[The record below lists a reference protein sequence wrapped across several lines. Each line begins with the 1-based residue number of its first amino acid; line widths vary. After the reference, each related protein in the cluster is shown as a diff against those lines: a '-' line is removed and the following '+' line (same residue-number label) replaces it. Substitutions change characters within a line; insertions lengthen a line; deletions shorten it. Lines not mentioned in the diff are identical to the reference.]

1 MVCKQCGS
9 YYATGANNCPVCGA
23 PLPEQAVA
31 QPADTANEQSRPSWG
46 FVRSPRWPKPTFDLN
61 AVDDLPPP
69 EDQAQESVYKQ
80 PVYEQPVYEQPV
92 YEQPVYDGELI
103 EDVDPQEYQPP
114 APQQGFRTPG
124 RRFDPEPLDE
134 ANEHGAVRTIGSV
147 GDYDSGTSAY
157 QGGFGRAPKRAVV
170 YNMEDDNDAYAPP
183 PRKRPAAIQQS
194 TGKTRLP
201 SSMQRTKS
209 SALRGGRRNNLVILG
224 AGVVLAVLLIVL
236 GVVFVNKNYSGFG
249 GFFRSVFG
257 GSPILKD
264 PVVTEGTNDAGVD
277 CYIIT
282 VYAKK
287 GSTVAIKLGDQEKSQ
302 EITSPQ
308 ILLRIP
314 KISLLPSKPVD
325 GTTAVVNP
333 DIYVKAKDGED
344 FPLTIPI
351 TVDVPALNFVLTEP
365 AVSPM
370 AVSKPKVAFSGTVDA
385 GATVTVEGQALT
397 VDENGTFSGEYQL
410 PDIGM
415 YTLTVEAQ
423 KNGYQIARQTVQA
436 DYTNAEANIEWTK
449 SSLRAAE
456 GDTATIKGTIDAGA
470 TIEIDQSK
478 IPSGVTVGT
487 PNVNSTTGFFSFTV
501 KMPEIGHYELA
512 LTVTKDGK
520 STAGTVVVERAPDY
534 AVYTAAVY
542 KMDYD
547 RMTKETLHK
556 AAYKCIGKVTEV
568 TQSEPYT
575 IAKLTTDK
583 GDILFEYHGSAAT
596 VELNDNKTY
605 SVFGDYMGVDET
617 TGLPLVYCWFITKK

>member
-9 YYATGANNCPVCGA
+9 YCDADAAICPVCGA
-23 PLPEQAVA
+23 TLPV
-31 QPADTANEQSRPSWG
+31 QPAAQSADAETEQTRPSWG

-61 AVDDLPPP
+61 AVDDLPQP
-69 EDQAQESVYKQ
+69 EEQTQESVYTRPDYDQ
-80 PVYEQPVYEQPV
+80 PVYEDEPYS
-92 YEQPVYDGELI
+92 GT
-103 EDVDPQEYQPP
+103 DPQNYQPIIP
-114 APQQGFRTPG
+114 ESHTPDHS
-124 RRFDPEPLDE
+124 FDPQPLQDTY
-134 ANEHGAVRTIGSV
+134 EHGTVHTIGSV
-147 GDYDSGTSAY
+147 GDFDGSVPPF

-170 YNMEDDNDAYAPP
+170 YNMEDDNSTYAPP
-183 PRKRPAAIQQS
+183 PRKHPAMQQS
-194 TGKTRLP
+194 VGTSRLP
-201 SSMQRTKS
+201 SSIQRKKS
-209 SALRGGRRNNLVILG
+209 SSLRGGRRNNMVILG
-224 AGVVLAVLLIVL
+224 AGAVLAILLIVL

-264 PVVTEGTNDAGVD
+264 PVVAEGKNDAGVD

-282 VYAKK
+282 IYAKK

-314 KISLLPSKPVD
+314 KVSLLPPKPVD

-333 DIYVKAKDGED
+333 DIYVKTKDGED

-351 TVDVPALNFVLTEP
+351 TVDVPALNFSLADP
-365 AVSPM
+365 AAGSV
-370 AVSKPKVAFSGTVDA
+370 AVSKPKVSFSGTVDA
-385 GATVTVEGQALT
+385 GAAVTVEGQALT
-397 VDENGTFSGEYQL
+397 VDESGNFSGEYQL

-423 KNGYQIARQTVQA
+423 KNGYQIARQTVQV
-436 DYTNAEANIEWTK
+436 DYTSAEANIEWTK
-449 SSLRAAE
+449 SSLRASE
-456 GDTATIKGTIDAGA
+456 GDTATVKGTVDPGA
-470 TIEIDQSK
+470 TITIDQSK
-478 IPSGVTVGT
+478 VPSGVTVGT
-487 PNVNSTTGFFSFTV
+487 PNVNSATGFFSFTV
-501 KMPEIGHYELA
+501 KMPEVGHYELA
-512 LTVTKDGK
+512 LSVSKDGK

-534 AVYTAAVY
+534 AAYTAAVY

-547 RMTKETLHK
+547 RMTKETLHT
-556 AAYKCIGKVTEV
+556 AAYKCVGTVSEI

-596 VELNDNKTY
+596 VDLNDNKTY
-605 SVFGDYMGVDET
+605 SIFGDYAGMDET
-617 TGLPLVYCWFITKK
+617 TGLPKVYCWFITKK

>member
-9 YYATGANNCPVCGA
+9 YCDAGASSCPVCGA
-23 PLPEQAVA
+23 PLPEQAAA
-31 QPADTANEQSRPSWG
+31 QPADTSTEQSRPNWG
-46 FVRSPRWPKPTFDLN
+46 FVRSPKWPKPTFDLN
-61 AVDDLPPP
+61 AVDDLPQP
-69 EDQAQESVYKQ
+69 EEQAQES
-80 PVYEQPVYEQPV
+80 VYEQPV
-92 YEQPVYDGELI
+92 YEQPVYDEEPF
-103 EDVDPQEYQPP
+103 EDAGPQEYRPP
-114 APQQGFRTPG
+114 IPQQGFRAPG
-124 RRFDPEPLDE
+124 RRFDPQPLQD
-134 ANEHGAVRTIGSV
+134 ANEQGSVRTIGSV
-147 GDYDSGTSAY
+147 GDYDSGTPAY

-170 YNMEDDNDAYAPP
+170 YNMEDDNDEYSPA
-183 PRKRPAAIQQS
+183 PRKRPAPIPQS
-194 TGKTRLP
+194 SGKSRLP
-201 SSMQRTKS
+201 SSMQRTKP
-209 SALRGGRRNNLVILG
+209 SALRGGRRNNMVILG
-224 AGVVLAVLLIVL
+224 AGALLAILLIVL
-236 GVVFVNKNYSGFG
+236 GVVFINKNYIGFG

-264 PVVTEGTNDAGVD
+264 PEVTEGKNDAGVD

-314 KISLLPSKPVD
+314 KVSLLPSEPVD

-333 DIYVKAKDGED
+333 DIYVKTADGED

-351 TVDVPALNFVLTEP
+351 NVNVPALNFILTEP
-365 AVSPM
+365 AADSV

-385 GATVTVEGQALT
+385 GTTVTVGEQALT
-397 VDENGTFSGEYQL
+397 VDENGNFSGEYQL

-415 YTLTVEAQ
+415 HTLTVEAK
-423 KNGYQIARQTVQA
+423 KNGYQITRQTVQV

-456 GDTATIKGTIDAGA
+456 GDTATVKGTVDPGT

-478 IPSGVTVGT
+478 VPSGVTVGT

-501 KMPEIGHYELA
+501 KMPEVGHYELA

-534 AVYTAAVY
+534 AAYTAAVY

-547 RMTKETLHK
+547 RMAKETLHK
-556 AAYKCIGKVTEV
+556 AAYKCIGKVTEI

-575 IAKLTTDK
+575 LAKLTTDK

-605 SVFGDYMGVDET
+605 SIFGDYAGVDET
-617 TGLPLVYCWFITKK
+617 TGLPVVYCWFITKK